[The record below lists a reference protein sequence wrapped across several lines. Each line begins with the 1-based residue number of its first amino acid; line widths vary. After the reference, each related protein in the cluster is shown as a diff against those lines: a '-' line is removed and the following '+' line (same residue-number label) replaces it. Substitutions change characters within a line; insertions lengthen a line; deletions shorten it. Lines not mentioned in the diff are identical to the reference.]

1 MPTILIDTAV
11 PLRFFTEFFFKRNTN
26 TSNTQRKRV
35 VLLNITKY
43 LKTNTHTLTFS
54 LCDNVKEYEYD
65 RKIN

>member
-1 MPTILIDTAV
+1 MPPILIATAV
-11 PLRFFTEFFFKRNTN
+11 QLRFFTEHFFKRNTN